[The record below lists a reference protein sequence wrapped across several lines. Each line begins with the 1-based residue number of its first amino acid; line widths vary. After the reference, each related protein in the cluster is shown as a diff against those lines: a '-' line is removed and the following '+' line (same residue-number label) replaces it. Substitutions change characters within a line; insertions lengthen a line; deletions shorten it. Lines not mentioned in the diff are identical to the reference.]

1 MYFYIDCI
9 ASIIF
14 IAFFLLSCLQVVKF
28 EKSITLKLVHGGNPL
43 EAKDKDNLVEA
54 KSLLFATNSAID
66 NLSNQSFY

>member
-1 MYFYIDCI
+1 M
-9 ASIIF
+9 
-14 IAFFLLSCLQVVKF
+14 KF